1 MARRRIALSQ
11 NFLHDPAAVRLLVR
25 TARIRPG
32 DLIVEP
38 GAGEGAITRALAR
51 AAREV
56 VAYELDPRLAAGLP
70 RRTSAHPNVRV
81 RQGDFVRA
89 RPPREPFA
97 VVGSIPYART
107 SDIVRWCLDA
117 PALTSATLVTQREY
131 ARKRTGDY
139 GRWTLL
145 TVTTWPRY
153 AWRLGGRIA
162 RQSFTPVPR
171 TDSAILRLERRTT
184 PLLPPQRLPAYRDFV
199 AHGFTGTGGS
209 LAATLA
215 QRHGQRRTTAA
226 FRRLDLAPSTPVG
239 FVPPDQWLALF
250 EAVDV
255 PPRDVTPV

>member
-1 MARRRIALSQ
+1 MARCRIALSQ

-25 TARIRPG
+25 TARIRPS

-38 GAGEGAITRALAR
+38 GAGEGVVTRALAR
-51 AAREV
+51 TAREV
-56 VAYELDPRLAAGLP
+56 VAYELDPRLAARLP
-70 RRTSAHPNVRV
+70 RRMSARPNVRV
-81 RQGDFVRA
+81 LHGDFLRA

-97 VVGSIPYART
+97 VVGNIPYART

-117 PALTSATLVTQREY
+117 PDLTSATLVTQREF

-171 TDSAILRLERRTT
+171 TDSAILRLERRPT
-184 PLLPPQRLPAYRDFV
+184 PLLPPQHLSAYRDFV

-209 LAATLA
+209 LSASLA
-215 QRHGQRRTTAA
+215 RRHGSRRTTAA
-226 FRRLDLAPSTPVG
+226 FRRLDLDPSTAVG
-239 FVPPDQWLALF
+239 FVTPDQWLSLFAAL
-250 EAVDV
+250 DR
-255 PPRDVTPV
+255 PRGVTRA